1 MIIAIMSE
9 EKKSEMNRRPFM
21 RNEGILSEEGF
32 IQLPITP
39 FLQYLPR
46 SLLQNTS
53 PEAQEKLTKFFL
65 KTAELYKKFIAKKRQ
80 QER

>member
-1 MIIAIMSE
+1 
-9 EKKSEMNRRPFM
+9 
-21 RNEGILSEEGF
+21 
-32 IQLPITP
+32 
-39 FLQYLPR
+39 
-46 SLLQNTS
+46 LQNTS